1 MHSEAL
7 PFALFIGLAVL
18 LFAGLAVLSWY
29 FDKKRREALE
39 QEALALGLRFV
50 AGRNDRKGA
59 EFRFLNKLNEGSN
72 HYVQDWVF
80 GVYDGESVQ
89 CFDYHYE
96 TESRDSKGNRQTDHH
111 WHHVYA
117 LTLPREFP
125 ELTIGPEN
133 IFTRLAKNFG
143 YPSIDFE
150 SHEFS
155 RKFLVQSPD
164 KRFAYDVCHPRMME
178 YLLQHPG
185 LTLEIEGPIY
195 AMIFDGRRPEGV
207 MRGEFDHLVALR
219 RLLPEYLFAHA

>member
-1 MHSEAL
+1 MHSETL

-29 FDKKRREALE
+29 FDKKRREILE

-50 AGRNDRKGA
+50 EGRNAQKGG

-80 GVYDGESVQ
+80 GTYDGESVQ

-96 TESRDSKGNRQTDHH
+96 TESRDSKGHWQTDHH

-117 LTLPREFP
+117 LTLPRAFP
-125 ELTIGPEN
+125 ELVIGPEN

-178 YLLQHPG
+178 YLLQHSD

-207 MRGEFDHLVALR
+207 MRAELDRLVALR